1 MKRILAC
8 CLIALLACCG
18 CDAGG
23 KPEPI
28 HLDGRD
34 TGLSVLLPGT
44 DSVLPET
51 TTKPTESDVLEQLLN
66 AGSALTVPEVEGF
79 DTQSLYQEYLSL
91 KDEVEKALADKGAD
105 SAILQTRIRQAQET
119 LSLIQTQ
126 VEEAREKGAL
136 NETQT
141 EQLKAFVSTLQ
152 EEMSGWIEQLKRK

>member
-28 HLDGRD
+28 HLDGGD
-34 TGLSVLLPGT
+34 TGLSMLLPGA

-51 TTKPTESDVLEQLLN
+51 TTKPAESDVLDQLLN
-66 AGSALTVPEVEGF
+66 AGSSLAVPEVEGF

-105 SAILQTRIRQAQET
+105 TAILQTRIRQAQET
-119 LSLIQTQ
+119 LALTLSQ
-126 VEEAREKGAL
+126 VEASREKGAL

-152 EEMSGWIEQLKRK
+152 EEMNGWIDRLKGK